1 MLGFAATLH
10 LSLLA
15 PTPARAQQALPVV
28 RDAEIEALLRDY
40 ARPILKAAGLASSNI
55 QVVLINDPSFNAFVN
70 GRRIFFNTGA
80 LMTADTP
87 NEVIGVLAHEAGH
100 LAGHHQERLQER
112 LSSFQTMAVVGM
124 LLGAGIGAA
133 GSAAGVQGMGQLGAG
148 IAAGVPQ
155 MARRGLLGYQRT
167 EETTADRSAITYL
180 NATRQSARGMLDTFK
195 RFDSALALSGTRID
209 PYELSHPTPRDR
221 IATLETIARQSPYY
235 GARDSS
241 ALQLRHD
248 MMRAKIA
255 AYTQGQGAVRR
266 MFRDDPRA
274 TAALYGDAILT
285 FLYGNPKDA
294 LAKVEKLIR
303 QQPRNPYL
311 HELRGEVLIKANRAD
326 EAAKSYATA
335 VSLDPDKSGLLRIG
349 YGQALLATGR
359 KANIEK
365 AIQELR
371 RGLDRDPEYITGY
384 RYLAQAYGATGDIG
398 LAELATA
405 EGHYRAAQYREAKIF
420 AARAQKNL
428 RQGSPPWVR
437 AQDII
442 NFKPPR
448 N

>member
-1 MLGFAATLH
+1 
-10 LSLLA
+10 
-15 PTPARAQQALPVV
+15 
-28 RDAEIEALLRDY
+28 
-40 ARPILKAAGLASSNI
+40 
-55 QVVLINDPSFNAFVN
+55 NDPSFNAFVN

-80 LMTADTP
+80 LMTAETP

-133 GSAAGVQGMGQLGAG
+133 GSAAGVQGMDQLGAG

-255 AYTQGQGAVRR
+255 AYTQGQSAVRR

-311 HELRGEVLIKANRAD
+311 HELRGDVLIK
-326 EAAKSYATA
+326 
-335 VSLDPDKSGLLRIG
+335 
-349 YGQALLATGR
+349 
-359 KANIEK
+359 
-365 AIQELR
+365 
-371 RGLDRDPEYITGY
+371 
-384 RYLAQAYGATGDIG
+384 
-398 LAELATA
+398 
-405 EGHYRAAQYREAKIF
+405 
-420 AARAQKNL
+420 
-428 RQGSPPWVR
+428 
-437 AQDII
+437 
-442 NFKPPR
+442 
-448 N
+448 